1 MKKRTQKADAEVL
14 QAITNLDDET
24 EWSDDE
30 LDSYLREKGVDPAQ
44 VISQVRTSIAA
55 ALQGSIRQES
65 VGAPLGQQL
74 PPIQSLAKE
83 GEARRL
89 SIVQLAEASKM
100 SLRLFAKLE
109 SGMLRYASIP
119 FEVFEDVGRAV
130 GRTAQ
135 EIGEYMRLNRPDAR
149 GAHFRAGSA
158 PVISAQ
164 VDFFEA
170 VRQDDSLIPEHRDR
184 FFALEEKYKRGVPEA
199 DEMRSSK
206 GVSAMN
212 EKDHRLIV
220 NEGSPSSDKKVRDE
234 VRGIADKFADAFKE
248 MKRRGD

>member
-14 QAITNLDDET
+14 RAITDLDDET
-24 EWSDDE
+24 ELSDDE
-30 LDSYLREKGVDPAQ
+30 LDSYLRENGVDPIQ
-44 VISQVRTSIAA
+44 VINQVRTSVASM
-55 ALQGSIRQES
+55 LQG
-65 VGAPLGQQL
+65 
-74 PPIQSLAKE
+74 PIQSLAKE
-83 GEARRL
+83 GEAKGL
-89 SIVQLAEASKM
+89 SIVQLAKASKM

-119 FEVFEDVGRAV
+119 FEVFEDVSRAI

-135 EIGEYMRLNRPDAR
+135 EVGEYVRLSQPDAR

-170 VRQDDSLIPEHRDR
+170 VRQDDSLITEHRDR
-184 FFALEEKYKRGVPEA
+184 FLALEEKYKSKVSRE
-199 DEMRSSK
+199 DEPGGHK
-206 GVSAMN
+206 EVLDVN
-212 EKDHRLIV
+212 EKDDRLMM
-220 NEGSPSSDKKVRDE
+220 NESSPSNTKLRNE